1 MPCAADDD
9 ATAWCDPE
17 RVVNGPS
24 GQAPLVELA
33 DELARIYAEPAVAR
47 QLLER
52 AGLDRSRQPPWSNT
66 PREFWYEAGKLLT
79 DGATV
84 DGWDRLIAEA
94 LADYPGNRVLHS
106 AAGATE
112 LPRRIRPG
120 AQPPTPGDGPA
131 ETAIGADDVVASA
144 PPPAPR
150 RSRRSRRSRGRG
162 RVVAAVLA
170 AGVAAVVLV
179 AEVAFGDDN
188 PDTLGSTA
196 TGKRC
201 ALVRKPV
208 SDVFGGAGGQG
219 HIKVKYAGD
228 RVVLVEIPQRIR
240 DGARWAAVA
249 LPDRDDSRT
258 GIGWMRADDLTSV
271 PCEGPPALL
280 GADSPPLPSG

>member
-9 ATAWCDPE
+9 ATAWCHPG

-120 AQPPTPGDGPA
+120 AQLPTPGDGPA
-131 ETAIGADDVVASA
+131 GADDVVASA
-144 PPPAPR
+144 PPPPAP
-150 RSRRSRRSRGRG
+150 RRSRRSRGRG
-162 RVVAAVLA
+162 RVVVAVLA
-170 AGVAAVVLV
+170 AGVVAVVLV
-179 AEVAFGDDN
+179 TEVAFGGNN

-201 ALVRKPV
+201 ALVREPV

-228 RVVLVEIPQRIR
+228 RVVLVEIPQRIQ

-249 LPDRDDSRT
+249 LPDRGDSPT
-258 GIGWMRADDLTSV
+258 GVGWMRADDLTST